1 MEIRYLNKGFRL
13 ECNDCFLPLLTRA
26 ASPTAKASIKLLRLW
41 ESPHT
46 YGQLGVQRVDDIVT
60 MLMPQTNEVW
70 QGRHTDASSAALIAP
85 MRFGG
90 RDEATPGTGV
100 TGQFLPALRP
110 DGCTNLD

>member
-60 MLMPQTNEVW
+60 MLMP
-70 QGRHTDASSAALIAP
+70 HLAALIAP

>member
-1 MEIRYLNKGFRL
+1 LHPGFHSREIRFLNKGFRL

-60 MLMPQTNEVW
+60 MLMP
-70 QGRHTDASSAALIAP
+70 HLASLIAP
-85 MRFGG
+85 RRCGEWDAAKA
-90 RDEATPGTGV
+90 RIA
-100 TGQFLPALRP
+100 
-110 DGCTNLD
+110 